1 MPSSTFS
8 EYKLWLRLNNAVWT
22 TENHVTYSSQQLL
35 YSDVHENLLP
45 VVTVGSATQNLV
57 LLNMTCLKNLT
68 NNLKLIN

>member
-35 YSDVHENLLP
+35 NSDVHENLLL